1 VCCDS
6 NPYYYSFSILI
17 VVAEAEGKDF
27 KRISIELPVELTEGV
42 DRLRKEWGLRSRGQV
57 FERLLEVILPKD
69 SEGYIIDNQEVELNK
84 SVEPS
89 LVTDTYEVEDNKDE
103 EKALVI
109 VGDKNI
115 KIKNVS
121 IKDKNLND
129 NTKNQKD
136 QFTTGIEL
144 PGFIRKQT
152 TNLKRS
158 LSKNKTIKNME
169 DTSITTINISDLLE
183 AKDDA
188 EKHWINLYGQKPTEN
203 VLEASMIWLARDI
216 WPNVDGTENIPF
228 TWNAACKMLNSYCK
242 DWQNENLT
250 FDQVIILAGALEDPF
265 STKNLRSRIPT
276 LIRRFVNKF
285 KRSNNVTSFQTL
297 ESTMT
302 VHGALKLLGLPTK
315 AGSSLTLSFI
325 RDAYKNKALSNH
337 PDAGGSNESM
347 RKLNEAY
354 QLLKDLYKN

>member
-1 VCCDS
+1 MAK
-6 NPYYYSFSILI
+6 
-17 VVAEAEGKDF
+17 AEEKDV
-27 KRISIELPVELTEGV
+27 KRISIDLPIELIEGV
-42 DRLRKEWGLRSRGQV
+42 DRLRKEWGLRRRGLV
-57 FERLLEVILPKD
+57 FERLLEVILSND
-69 SEGYIIDNQEVELNK
+69 LEEDITDNHQLEFHQNVK
-84 SVEPS
+84 PD
-89 LVTDTYEVEDNKDE
+89 LVTQNYEVEDNKTE
-103 EKALVI
+103 EKAIVI

-115 KIKNVS
+115 EIKNVS
-121 IKDKNLND
+121 VLENGQEN
-129 NTKNQKD
+129 NSKNQKD
-136 QFTTGIEL
+136 QITSGIEL

-158 LSKNKTIKNME
+158 LSKNQSIKNME
-169 DTSITTINISDLLE
+169 DTSITTIDINDLLE

-188 EKHWINLYGQKPTEN
+188 EKHWIYIYGQKPTDN

-265 STKNLRSRIPT
+265 STKNLKSRIPT

-302 VHGALKLLGLPTK
+302 IHGALKLLGLPTK

-325 RDAYKNKALSNH
+325 RDAYKDKALSNH

-354 QLLKDLYKN
+354 QLLKDLY

>member
-1 VCCDS
+1 V
-6 NPYYYSFSILI
+6 NSFLDI
-17 VVAEAEGKDF
+17 VTEGVKKDI
-27 KRISIELPVELTEGV
+27 KRISIDLPIDLIVGV
-42 DRLRKEWGLRSRGQV
+42 DRLRKEWGLRRRGQV
-57 FERLLEVILPKD
+57 FERLLQVILPMDGDKEIVDDQQLNFIPDNNHD
-69 SEGYIIDNQEVELNK
+69 SFNDQKLIRNSK
-84 SVEPS
+84 
-89 LVTDTYEVEDNKDE
+89 KE

-109 VGDKNI
+109 IGNKNI
-115 KIKNVS
+115 EIKNVS
-121 IKDKNLND
+121 ITDSKTD
-129 NTKNQKD
+129 NSKSNQKV
-136 QFTTGIEL
+136 TNSTGIEL

-158 LSKNKTIKNME
+158 LSKDQSFKNNE
-169 DTSITTINISDLLE
+169 DTSITTINIEDLIQ
-183 AKDDA
+183 AKETA
-188 EKHWINLYGQKPTEN
+188 EKHWIYLYGQKPTES
-203 VLEASMIWLARDI
+203 VIEASMIWLARDI

-228 TWNAACKMLNSYCK
+228 TWNAACKMLNSYCL
-242 DWQNENLT
+242 DWKT
-250 FDQVIILAGALEDPF
+250 DSVSFDNVVILAGALEDPF
-265 STKNLRSRIPT
+265 STKNLRNRIPT

-285 KRSNNVTSFQTL
+285 KRSQNVTSFQTL

-325 RDAYKNKALSNH
+325 REAYKEKALSNH

>member
-1 VCCDS
+1 MISYKD
-6 NPYYYSFSILI
+6 L
-17 VVAEAEGKDF
+17 VAVEEDKDV
-27 KRISIELPVELTEGV
+27 KRISIELTIDLIDGV
-42 DRLRKEWGLRSRGQV
+42 DRLRKEWGLRSRGHV

-69 SEGYIIDNQEVELNK
+69 LDEEIIHSEQLTLNHK
-84 SVEPS
+84 CNDESISDESGINNP
-89 LVTDTYEVEDNKDE
+89 NNE
-103 EKALVI
+103 EKAIVI
-109 VGDKNI
+109 VGNKNI
-115 KIKNVS
+115 EIKKVAV
-121 IKDKNLND
+121 KDVKAND
-129 NTKNQKD
+129 LQSNQKD
-136 QFTTGIEL
+136 TVTTGIEL

-158 LSKNKTIKNME
+158 LSKDKTFKNME
-169 DTSITTINISDLLE
+169 DTSITTIEIDDLLK
-183 AKDDA
+183 AKDAA
-188 EKHWINLYGQKPTEN
+188 EKHWIYLYGQKPTDS
-203 VLEASMIWLARDI
+203 VIEASMIWLARDI

-228 TWNAACKMLNSYCK
+228 TWNAACKILNSYCS
-242 DWQNENLT
+242 DWKIDSLT
-250 FDQVIILAGALEDPF
+250 FDNVVILAGALEDPF

-285 KRSNNVTSFQTL
+285 KRSQNVTSFQTL

-325 RDAYKNKALSNH
+325 RNAYKEKALSNH
-337 PDAGGSNESM
+337 PDAGGTNETM

>member
-1 VCCDS
+1 MTRYKD
-6 NPYYYSFSILI
+6 L
-17 VVAEAEGKDF
+17 VAEGEGKEV
-27 KRISIELPVELTEGV
+27 KRISIDLPIDLVAGV
-42 DRLRKEWGLRSRGQV
+42 DRLRKEWGFRARGLV
-57 FERLLEVILPKD
+57 FERLLEVILSNDLDDNIIENKQLDFNHNSKHD
-69 SEGYIIDNQEVELNK
+69 SSSSQNGIDISNQ
-84 SVEPS
+84 
-89 LVTDTYEVEDNKDE
+89 E

-109 VGDKNI
+109 VGNKNI
-115 KIKNVS
+115 EIKNVAVNDVKA
-121 IKDKNLND
+121 KDVQSNKQD
-129 NTKNQKD
+129 SVS
-136 QFTTGIEL
+136 TGIEL

-158 LSKNKTIKNME
+158 LSKDKTFKNME
-169 DTSITTINISDLLE
+169 DTSITTINIDDLLK
-183 AKDDA
+183 AKDAA
-188 EKHWINLYGQKPTEN
+188 EKHWIYLYGQKPTES
-203 VLEASMIWLARDI
+203 VIEASMIWLARDI

-228 TWNAACKMLNSYCK
+228 TWNAACKMLNSYCS
-242 DWQNENLT
+242 DWKIDSVT
-250 FDQVIILAGALEDPF
+250 FDDVVILAGALEDPF

-285 KRSNNVTSFQTL
+285 KRSQNVTSFQTL

-325 RDAYKNKALSNH
+325 RDAYKEKALSNH
-337 PDAGGSNESM
+337 PDAGGSNETM

>member
-1 VCCDS
+1 M
-6 NPYYYSFSILI
+6 
-17 VVAEAEGKDF
+17 AEGQEKDV
-27 KRISIELPVELTEGV
+27 KRISIDLPIDLIDGV
-42 DRLRKEWGLRSRGQV
+42 DRLRKEWGIRGRGQV
-57 FERLLEVILPKD
+57 FERLLQVILPKD
-69 SEGYIIDNQEVELNK
+69 LNEEINENEQLDFNQNSNPDSTIDHGELDISK
-84 SVEPS
+84 
-89 LVTDTYEVEDNKDE
+89 KE

-115 KIKNVS
+115 KIKNVFIND
-121 IKDKNLND
+121 IKVNNVQS
-129 NTKNQKD
+129 NQKD
-136 QFTTGIEL
+136 TVSTGIEL

-152 TNLKRS
+152 TNLRRS
-158 LSKNKTIKNME
+158 LSKDKTFKNME
-169 DTSITTINISDLLE
+169 DTSITTIDIDDLLK
-183 AKDDA
+183 AKDAA
-188 EKHWINLYGQKPTEN
+188 EKHWIYLYGQRPTES
-203 VLEASMIWLARDI
+203 VIEASMIWLARDI

-228 TWNAACKMLNSYCK
+228 TWNAACKMLNSYCS
-242 DWQNENLT
+242 DWKIDSLT
-250 FDQVIILAGALEDPF
+250 FDDVVILAGALEDPF

-285 KRSNNVTSFQTL
+285 KRSQNVTSFQTL

-325 RDAYKNKALSNH
+325 RDAYKEKALSSH
-337 PDAGGSNESM
+337 PDAGGSNETM

>member
-1 VCCDS
+1 MAK
-6 NPYYYSFSILI
+6 
-17 VVAEAEGKDF
+17 AEEKDV
-27 KRISIELPVELTEGV
+27 KRISIDLPIELIEGV
-42 DRLRKEWGLRSRGQV
+42 DRLRKEWGLRRRGLV
-57 FERLLEVILPKD
+57 FERLLEVILSND
-69 SEGYIIDNQEVELNK
+69 LEEDITDNQQLEFHQNVK
-84 SVEPS
+84 SD
-89 LVTDTYEVEDNKDE
+89 LVTQNYEVEDNKTE
-103 EKALVI
+103 EKAIVI

-115 KIKNVS
+115 EIKNVS
-121 IKDKNLND
+121 VLENGQEN
-129 NTKNQKD
+129 NSKNQKD
-136 QFTTGIEL
+136 QITSGIEL

-158 LSKNKTIKNME
+158 LSKNQSVKNME
-169 DTSITTINISDLLE
+169 DTSITTIDINDLLE

-188 EKHWINLYGQKPTEN
+188 EKHWIYIYGQKPTDN

-265 STKNLRSRIPT
+265 STKNLKSRIPT

-302 VHGALKLLGLPTK
+302 IHGALKLLGLPTK

-325 RDAYKNKALSNH
+325 RDAYKDKALSNH

>member
-1 VCCDS
+1 MKEEV
-6 NPYYYSFSILI
+6 
-17 VVAEAEGKDF
+17 EKDV
-27 KRISIELPVELTEGV
+27 KRISIDLPIELIEGV
-42 DRLRKEWGLRSRGQV
+42 DRLRKEWGLRRRGQV
-57 FERLLEVILPKD
+57 LERLLQVILAKD
-69 SEGYIIDNQEVELNK
+69 NDEEIIENKQLDLN
-84 SVEPS
+84 EERN
-89 LVTDTYEVEDNKDE
+89 LVLVSDKNGIENSKNE

-109 VGDKNI
+109 VGNKNI
-115 KIKNVS
+115 EIKSVS
-121 IKDKNLND
+121 VKG
-129 NTKNQKD
+129 TKSVIEQTNQKD
-136 QFTTGIEL
+136 NFSTGIEL

-158 LSKNKTIKNME
+158 LSKDKTIRNME
-169 DTSITTINISDLLE
+169 DTSITTIDIDDLRK
-183 AKDDA
+183 AKDAA
-188 EKHWINLYGQKPTEN
+188 EKHWIYLYGQKPTES
-203 VLEASMIWLARDI
+203 VIEASMIWLARDI

-228 TWNAACKMLNSYCK
+228 TWNAACKMLNSYCN
-242 DWQNENLT
+242 DWEIDSLT
-250 FDQVIILAGALEDPF
+250 FDHVLILAGALEDPF

-285 KRSNNVTSFQTL
+285 KRSQNVTSFQTL

-315 AGSSLTLSFI
+315 PGSSLTLSFI
-325 RDAYKNKALSNH
+325 RDAYKEKALSDH

>member
-1 VCCDS
+1 MAK
-6 NPYYYSFSILI
+6 
-17 VVAEAEGKDF
+17 AEEKDV
-27 KRISIELPVELTEGV
+27 KRISIDLPIELIAGV
-42 DRLRKEWGLRSRGQV
+42 DRLRKEWGLRRRGQV
-57 FERLLEVILPKD
+57 FERLLEVILSND
-69 SEGYIIDNQEVELNK
+69 LEEDITDNQQLELHQNVK
-84 SVEPS
+84 PD
-89 LVTDTYEVEDNKDE
+89 LVTQNYEAVENKTE
-103 EKALVI
+103 EKAIVI

-121 IKDKNLND
+121 VLENNLENNSKN
-129 NTKNQKD
+129 KKD
-136 QFTTGIEL
+136 QITSGIEL

-158 LSKNKTIKNME
+158 LSKNQSIKIME
-169 DTSITTINISDLLE
+169 DTSITTIDINDLLE

-188 EKHWINLYGQKPTEN
+188 EKHWIYIYGQKPTDN

-242 DWQNENLT
+242 DWQNENIT

-265 STKNLRSRIPT
+265 STKNLKSRIPT

-302 VHGALKLLGLPTK
+302 IHGALKLLGLPTK

-325 RDAYKNKALSNH
+325 RDAYKDKALSNH

-354 QLLKDLYKN
+354 QLLKDLYRN

>member
-1 VCCDS
+1 M
-6 NPYYYSFSILI
+6 
-17 VVAEAEGKDF
+17 AEGEEKDV
-27 KRISIELPVELTEGV
+27 KRISIDLPIDLIEGV
-42 DRLRKEWGLRSRGQV
+42 DRLRKEWGLRRRGQV
-57 FERLLEVILPKD
+57 FERLLQVILSKD
-69 SEGYIIDNQEVELNK
+69 LDEELIENEQLDLYHNTNLESLIDQ
-84 SVEPS
+84 SGF
-89 LVTDTYEVEDNKDE
+89 DNSKKE

-109 VGDKNI
+109 VGNKNI
-115 KIKNVS
+115 EIKNVVVNDFNAND
-121 IKDKNLND
+121 DK
-129 NTKNQKD
+129 NTKNNNVAS
-136 QFTTGIEL
+136 GIQL

-158 LSKNKTIKNME
+158 LSKANNLKNME
-169 DTSITTINISDLLE
+169 GTSITTIDIEDLLK
-183 AKDDA
+183 AKDA
-188 EKHWINLYGQKPTEN
+188 VEKHWIYLYGQKPTES
-203 VLEASMIWLARDI
+203 VIEASMIWLARDI

-228 TWNAACKMLNSYCK
+228 TWNAACKMLNSYCAEWK
-242 DWQNENLT
+242 IDSLT
-250 FDQVIILAGALEDPF
+250 FDDVVILAGALEDPF

-285 KRSNNVTSFQTL
+285 KRSQNVTSFQTL

-325 RDAYKNKALSNH
+325 RDSYKEKALSNH